1 MKKFLLLFLLLFA
14 KIWISAQLDREHWF
28 APMVDKVTP
37 FNSTTNNSQK
47 LYLSTNRV
55 TPFPVSIFH
64 NNTLIGTV
72 TISKGNPQKFDIP
85 RHMIITTLQSDLFTP
100 VNMGIHVEAEFPFY
114 ANLRFSIYNHAEIIT
129 SKGIPS
135 TGTEFRA
142 VVAPNPI
149 ALPYLH
155 FMTSILATQDNTTV
169 TVSEYEPNT
178 VFSNGLTGVTNPT
191 LTFTLN
197 KGQSYIIDGQANL
210 ANNAD
215 AFIGAKIVSNKPV
228 NVTSGNFNGQHLNVT
243 NSSDI
248 LMDQAVPVSQLGDR
262 FALVKGNGNI
272 GSQMEGALVVATAN
286 NTSVFLNDEVAASAV
301 LNAGQHY
308 LVPDSKYIS
317 QGNNHYNMFI
327 RTTNN
332 AYVYQMLAGTSD
344 PGFELATAGF
354 NIIPALNCYLPKQI
368 DEIGLIDDNL
378 IWSQYLPPTG
388 GTTVPTRL
396 NMITE
401 AGAVVTVNGVVPAA
415 TTGPFPLTGAPNWV
429 SYGVP
434 DVTGNITVN
443 STKAITAGI
452 TAGSNV
458 VGYGGFFAGFPTT
471 PVILTSGGTCAP
483 GIILTAD
490 PQIYDS
496 YQWFFNGTP
505 ISGATGPSYSPT
517 EPGTYGVSVTMG
529 SCAPL
534 IATSVAVQKCTLQST
549 ASYSFCSTQ
558 IINPAFSSL
567 SNPQNVIPASVVINV
582 PPTLGVV
589 TINSVTGQITYV
601 ANIPGVAATDT
612 FTYTFCGDHPDF
624 PECETVTVTVTIE
637 NISVNNVTLNGCLIQ
652 GNLALYNLP
661 NAQVTGAAGVTITYY
676 NTLAGAQAENAA
688 DQINNPANY
697 TGTVGNT
704 VYAVVK
710 NGTGCKEIAQITLG
724 LFPVATVANYNGTF
738 CDDDLDGS
746 VTVNLSSITAQI
758 VSTPGYF
765 TSTYHATLADATA
778 GINPLPNSWTFST
791 GTTIYIR
798 VNSPDGCEP
807 VIKPISFEIGAK
819 IPVNNVSATQFAC
832 DTDLDGQAEVDI
844 NQYLPLFTGDPLVT
858 GTFFATLANAQN
870 NVNPLPNPTLITGT
884 QTLYIRFEKA
894 GVCPNVATLNITV
907 RTAKKSDI
915 LQDQVICPE
924 QKITLDAGPGFD
936 TYLWNTGD
944 TTPSISNVGIG
955 NYWVDLTF
963 NGCTYRQ
970 HVAVTQAPDPVITS
984 IVVKE
989 QTVTVTVSGGT
1000 PPYEYSV
1007 DGVTWQTSNVFQLKR
1022 GIYTMYVRDAKNC
1035 VVVTQQ
1041 FEVIQ
1046 LINAITPNEDGY
1058 NDYLDFSDLIDK
1070 ENIRFQIFDRY
1081 GYEIFKGTKANRFIW
1096 DGKTIG
1102 GRPVTTG
1109 TYWYVVEWTEKRTRT
1124 IVQYTS
1130 WLLVKNRTQEYF
1142 KDNNGR

>member
-1 MKKFLLLFLLLFA
+1 MKKILLFLLFLLA
-14 KIWISAQLDREHWF
+14 TIRVSAQLDREHWF
-28 APMVDKVTP
+28 APMVDRVSP
-37 FNSTTNNSQK
+37 FNGITSNSQK

-55 TPFPVSIFH
+55 TPFPVSIY
-64 NNTLIGTV
+64 NNNVLIGTV
-72 TISKGNPQKFDIP
+72 TISKGNPQKFDVP
-85 RHMIITTLQSDLFTP
+85 RQMIITTQQTDLFTP
-100 VNMGIHVEAEFPFY
+100 VTMGLNVQADYPFY

-142 VVAPNPI
+142 VVAPNPVP
-149 ALPYLH
+149 LPYLN
-155 FMTSILATQDNTTV
+155 FMTSILATQDNTVV
-169 TVSEYEPNT
+169 TVSDYETAT
-178 VFSNGLTGVTNPT
+178 VFSNGTTGATNPT

-197 KGQSYIIDGQANL
+197 KGQSYIIEGQPNTAG
-210 ANNAD
+210 NAD
-215 AFIGAKIVSNKPV
+215 AFIGARIVSNHPV
-228 NVTSGNFNGQHLNVT
+228 NVTTGNFNGQHLNV
-243 NSSDI
+243 NNASDI
-248 LMDQAVPVSQLGDR
+248 LMDQAVPVNQLGNR

-286 NTSVFLNDEVAASAV
+286 NTQVFLNDEVVPSAT

-308 LVPDSKYIS
+308 LVPDTKYIA

-332 AYVYQMLAGTSD
+332 AYVYQMLAGTAD
-344 PGFELATAGF
+344 PAFALATGGF
-354 NIIPALNCYLPKQI
+354 NFIPALNCYLPKQI
-368 DEIGLIDDNL
+368 DEIGMINDNL

-388 GTTVPTRL
+388 GNTVPTRL

-401 AGAVVTVNGVVPAA
+401 AGAVVTVNGVAPAA
-415 TTGPFPLTGAPNWV
+415 TEGPFPLTGAPNWV
-429 SYGVP
+429 SFGIP
-434 DVTGNITVN
+434 DVSGNITVN

-452 TAGSNV
+452 TAGSSV

-471 PVILTSGGTCAP
+471 PVILTSGGLCAP
-483 GIILTAD
+483 GMILTAD
-490 PQIYDS
+490 PQIYDT
-496 YQWFFNGTP
+496 YQWFFNGTAIP
-505 ISGATGPSYSPT
+505 GATAATYSPT

-534 IATSVAVQKCTLQST
+534 IAASVAVQKCAVLST

-558 IINPAFSSL
+558 SIVPTFTSL
-567 SNPQNVIPASVVINV
+567 SNPQNVIPASVLITI
-582 PPTLGVV
+582 PPALGTATVN
-589 TINSVTGQITYV
+589 TTTGEIIYV
-601 ANIPGVAATDT
+601 ANNPGVAATDT

-624 PECETVTVTVTIE
+624 PECETVTVNITIE
-637 NISVNNVTLNGCLIQ
+637 SIVVSNVTLNGCLIQ
-652 GNLALYNLP
+652 GNTATYILP
-661 NAQVTGAAGVTITYY
+661 NAQVTTAAGVTITYY
-676 NTLAGAQAENAA
+676 NTLAGAQAENPA
-688 DQINNPANY
+688 DQILNPANY
-697 TGTVGNT
+697 TGTAGNI

-724 LFPVATVANYNGTF
+724 LFPVATVANYNGIF

-746 VTVNLSSITAQI
+746 VNVNLSNITALI
-758 VSTPGYF
+758 VSTPAYF
-765 TSTYHATLADATA
+765 TSTYHASLADANA
-778 GINPLPNSWTFST
+778 GINPLPNNWTYAAA
-791 GTTIYIR
+791 TTIYIR
-798 VNSPDGCEP
+798 VVSPDGCDP
-807 VIKPISFEIGAK
+807 VIKAISFDIGPK

-844 NQYLPLFTGDPLVT
+844 AQYLPLFTGDPLVT

-870 NVNPLPNPTLITGT
+870 NTNPLTNPVMITGT
-884 QTLYIRFEKA
+884 QTLYIRFEKT
-894 GVCPNVATLNITV
+894 GVCPNVAALNITV
-907 RTAKKSDI
+907 RTAKKSET
-915 LQDQVICPE
+915 LADQIICPN
-924 QKITLDAGPGFD
+924 QQTTLDAGPGFD
-936 TYLWNTGD
+936 SYLWSTGD
-944 TTPSISNVGIG
+944 TTQSISNVGIG

-970 HVAVTQAPDPVITS
+970 NVSVTEAPAPVIAS
-984 IVVKE
+984 IIVKE
-989 QTVTVTVSGGT
+989 QTVTVTVTGGT

-1007 DGVTWQTSNVFQLKR
+1007 DGVNWQSSNVFHLQR
-1022 GIYTMYVRDAKNC
+1022 GIYTMHVRDSKRC
-1035 VVVTQQ
+1035 TVVMQE

-1058 NDYLDFSDLIDK
+1058 NDYLDFSDLVNK

-1109 TYWYVVEWTEKRTRT
+1109 TYWYVLEWTESRTKT

-1130 WLLVKNRTQEYF
+1130 WLLVKNRTEEYF
-1142 KDNNGR
+1142 KDNSKE